1 MKTLAKLVFVHI
13 SPILLLSCMDS
24 QENYLTAN
32 QNSEECASDGETTYI
47 CGLMNAEDLISVAG
61 TDLIITTG
69 MASSALTDDEEV
81 NGHIYLINTED
92 DSWEDLVSKPS

>member
-1 MKTLAKLVFVHI
+1 MKTLAKLFIAHI
-13 SPILLLSCMDS
+13 SPILLLSCTDS
-24 QENYLTAN
+24 QDNDLTAN
-32 QNSEECASDGETTYI
+32 QNGEECASDRETTYI

-81 NGHIYLINTED
+81 NGVCFCVH
-92 DSWEDLVSKPS
+92 VCFFFV